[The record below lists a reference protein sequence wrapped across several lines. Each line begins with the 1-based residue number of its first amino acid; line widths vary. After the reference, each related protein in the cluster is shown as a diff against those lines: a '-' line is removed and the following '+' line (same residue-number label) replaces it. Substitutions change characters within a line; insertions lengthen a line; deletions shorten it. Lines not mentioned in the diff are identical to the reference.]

1 VHTQAAPS
9 VNHRTTDAAPRFLVA
24 VPVYNEETYVVRVL
38 RKMLKQSSNV
48 LVIDDGS
55 TDSTPCLL
63 PQQPVEVIRHA
74 VNRGYG
80 RSLQDAFRWAMVD
93 GFDWVIT
100 IDCDEQH
107 EPEAIPMFVREAL
120 SEKWD
125 VVSGSRYMPG
135 AEEKDAP
142 PPARR
147 RINSLITAEINE
159 RLGLQ
164 LTDSFCGFK
173 AYRVS
178 ALRKLSLDVDGY
190 AFPMQ
195 FWAQA
200 VAHGL
205 RITEVPVKLIYN
217 DPNRTFGGPLN
228 HDETRLAHYRDVF
241 HRELGRVKDMLPASK
256 ACSAPA
262 PAGGAAGNGTWC
274 EACCR

>member
-1 VHTQAAPS
+1 MLSLTVTHAPHS
-9 VNHRTTDAAPRFLVA
+9 KGAINGQPPRFLVA
-24 VPVYNEETYVVRVL
+24 IPVYNEETYVLRVL
-38 RKMLKQSSNV
+38 RKVLRHAEHV

-100 IDCDEQH
+100 MDCDEQH

-120 SEKWD
+120 SGKWD
-125 VVSGSRYMPG
+125 VVSGSRYLPESAG
-135 AEEKDAP
+135 EDAP

-147 RINSLITAEINE
+147 RINGLITCEINQ
-159 RLGLQ
+159 RLGLS

-178 ALRKLSLDVDGY
+178 ALRALALNVDGY

-195 FWAQA
+195 FWVQA

-205 RITEVPVKLIYN
+205 RITEAPVKLIYN

-228 HDETRLAHYRDVF
+228 DDGVRLAHYRDVL
-241 HRELGRVKDMLPASK
+241 HRELERVKPLLATAGRAD
-256 ACSAPA
+256 APA
-262 PAGGAAGNGTWC
+262 AASAGWC

>member
-1 VHTQAAPS
+1 MLTPNDPIRADPCLNGVEPGPEK
-9 VNHRTTDAAPRFLVA
+9 PRFLVA

-38 RKMLKQSSNV
+38 RKVLRHAPNV

-100 IDCDEQH
+100 MDCDEQH
-107 EPEAIPMFVREAL
+107 EPEAIPMFVEHAL
-120 SEKWD
+120 TGHWD
-125 VVSGSRYMPG
+125 VVSGSRYLPG
-135 AEEKDAP
+135 SLEKDAP

-147 RINSLITAEINE
+147 KINATITAEINQ
-159 RLGLQ
+159 RLGLA

-173 AYRVS
+173 AYRVAAMREL
-178 ALRKLSLDVDGY
+178 ALNVDGY

-195 FWAQA
+195 FWVQA
-200 VAHGL
+200 VARGL

-228 HDETRLAHYRDVF
+228 DDTVRLNHYREVLE
-241 HRELGRVKDMLPASK
+241 RELKRV
-256 ACSAPA
+256 
-262 PAGGAAGNGTWC
+262 AALVPTSRGTSNNQGWC
-274 EACCR
+274 EPCCR

>member
-1 VHTQAAPS
+1 MAI
-9 VNHRTTDAAPRFLVA
+9 
-24 VPVYNEETYVVRVL
+24 PVYNEETYVVRVL
-38 RKMLKQSSNV
+38 RKVLRHAPHV

-74 VNRGYG
+74 INRGYG

-100 IDCDEQH
+100 MDCDEQH
-107 EPEAIPMFVREAL
+107 EPEAIPMFVEAAL
-120 SEKWD
+120 TDRWD
-125 VVSGSRYMPG
+125 VVSGSRYLPDSDHR
-135 AEEKDAP
+135 DAP

-147 RINSLITAEINE
+147 KINAQITEELNQ
-159 RLGLQ
+159 RLGLS

-178 ALRKLSLDVDGY
+178 ALRRLCLDVDGY

-195 FWAQA
+195 FWVQA

-205 RITEVPVKLIYN
+205 RTTEVPVKLIYN

-228 HDETRLAHYRDVF
+228 DDTVRLNHYREVLE
-241 HRELGRVKDMLPASK
+241 RELQRVGPRVRIASQ
-256 ACSAPA
+256 SSTQTP
-262 PAGGAAGNGTWC
+262 GWC
-274 EACCR
+274 EPCCR

>member
-1 VHTQAAPS
+1 MHEPASDVS
-9 VNHRTTDAAPRFLVA
+9 RRFLVA

-38 RKMLKQSSNV
+38 RKVLRHHPRV

-55 TDSTPCLL
+55 TDATPCLL

-93 GFDWVIT
+93 GFEWVIT
-100 IDCDEQH
+100 MDCDEQH
-107 EPEAIPMFVREAL
+107 EPEAIPMFVEAAL
-120 SEKWD
+120 SDRWD
-125 VVSGSRYMPG
+125 VVSGSRYLPG
-135 AEEKDAP
+135 SMEQDAP

-147 RINSLITAEINE
+147 KINATITEEINA
-159 RLGLQ
+159 RLGLS

-178 ALRKLSLDVDGY
+178 ALKKLALDVDGY

-195 FWAQA
+195 FWVQA

-228 HDETRLAHYRDVF
+228 DDAVRLAHYRDVF
-241 HRELGRVKDMLPASK
+241 AREVSRVKHLVPVSRAD
-256 ACSAPA
+256 
-262 PAGGAAGNGTWC
+262 GTPGWC